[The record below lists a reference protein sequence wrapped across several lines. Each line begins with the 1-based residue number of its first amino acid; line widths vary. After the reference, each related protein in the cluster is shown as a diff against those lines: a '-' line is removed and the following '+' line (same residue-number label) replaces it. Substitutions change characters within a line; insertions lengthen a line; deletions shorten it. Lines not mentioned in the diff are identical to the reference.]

1 MAGTTTSFPFKIIPT
16 KPSKTLPLLL
26 SSLEHNPSAIHF
38 PIPTTF
44 SSVSLH
50 CSASITP
57 LDSVSGGDSRF
68 YDPGL
73 SKKKDDYDPL
83 DLSVIRSDTVRLTDE
98 QQKFVGIVTKN
109 RAIEM
114 AEEAELDLVII
125 ALHAKP
131 PVVRIVDYNK
141 YKFEQKK
148 KKRLQQKRTP
158 CMDLKELKMGYNIDQ
173 HDYAVRLKA
182 ARKFLNDGDKVKV
195 IVNLRGRENEFRN
208 MAMDLISRFQ
218 NDVGELATEERKK
231 SKDKNIF
238 IILVPNMA
246 VVKKAQQDPGKKKD
260 EPTKNDVSASV

>member
-16 KPSKTLPLLL
+16 KPSKTVPLLL

-38 PIPTTF
+38 PISTTF

-57 LDSVSGGDSRF
+57 LDSGGDSRF

-131 PVVRIVDYNK
+131 PVVRMVDYN
-141 YKFEQKK
+141 
-148 KKRLQQKRTP
+148 
-158 CMDLKELKMGYNIDQ
+158 YNIDQ

>member
-1 MAGTTTSFPFKIIPT
+1 MTGTTTSFPFKIIPT
-16 KPSKTLPLLL
+16 KPTKTLPLLL
-26 SSLEHNPSAIHF
+26 SSLESKPSGIHF
-38 PIPTTF
+38 PVPTTF

-57 LDSVSGGDSRF
+57 LNGGGDSRF
-68 YDPGL
+68 YDPAL

-83 DLSVIRSDTVRLTDE
+83 DLSVIRSDTVRLINE
-98 QQKFVGIVTKN
+98 QQTTVEIVTKS

-131 PVVRIVDYNK
+131 PVVRIVDYK
-141 YKFEQKK
+141 YDILYDNF
-148 KKRLQQKRTP
+148 
-158 CMDLKELKMGYNIDQ
+158 YNIDQ

-195 IVNLRGRENEFRN
+195 IVNLKGRENEFRN

-260 EPTKNDVSASV
+260 EPTKNEVSASV